1 MENGKKDV
9 QAQADLPKKNAAPAE
24 APKSLGATIQN
35 VITKAVTSPT
45 DGKIDF
51 AQGVNHITG
60 DPQQKSAKPAE
71 PMQSLKAQN
80 DMKQKDETYEDMK
93 KDVKEADEKEKEDL
107 KAMADKEKMMKAQAD
122 IKKMNAQNDK
132 NKEMKEAED
141 KKSEMIKAEIE
152 KMKKEMS
159 DKKDEL
165 KAQVEKEKDMN
176 EGEMPKAAL
185 DALKKSQD
193 KKETAH
199 DDKKEI
205 KSQKD
210 KEMKEEAEDEKKELK
225 AEIDKMKKELANKEK
240 MMASYHKDMK
250 EEEDKKKEIKA
261 SAKDKVKDMDMKE
274 DVSALTDGEE
284 LSEEFKQKA
293 ATIFESA
300 VKAKLVEEIEKLE
313 SEYESKVAD
322 KVEET
327 KEEIVEKVDAYL
339 NYVVESWMKD
349 NELAIEKGLKSEIT
363 EDFIGGMKKL
373 FETHYIDLPD
383 SKFDVVED
391 QAAQIVKLKEE
402 MNKTLEANV
411 ELNQKIGEFA
421 RDEIINDVSSDL
433 AETETEKLKGLAESI
448 EYVDAADYR
457 TKVETIKNSY
467 FPKSKA
473 SDTES
478 NEVAATENMTS
489 DVDLSESMAAYTAA
503 ISKNQAK
510 KLY

>member
-1 MENGKKDV
+1 
-9 QAQADLPKKNAAPAE
+9 
-24 APKSLGATIQN
+24 
-35 VITKAVTSPT
+35 
-45 DGKIDF
+45 
-51 AQGVNHITG
+51 
-60 DPQQKSAKPAE
+60 
-71 PMQSLKAQN
+71 
-80 DMKQKDETYEDMK
+80 
-93 KDVKEADEKEKEDL
+93 
-107 KAMADKEKMMKAQAD
+107 
-122 IKKMNAQNDK
+122 
-132 NKEMKEAED
+132 
-141 KKSEMIKAEIE
+141 
-152 KMKKEMS
+152 
-159 DKKDEL
+159 
-165 KAQVEKEKDMN
+165 
-176 EGEMPKAAL
+176 
-185 DALKKSQD
+185 
-193 KKETAH
+193 
-199 DDKKEI
+199 
-205 KSQKD
+205 
-210 KEMKEEAEDEKKELK
+210 
-225 AEIDKMKKELANKEK
+225 
-240 MMASYHKDMK
+240 MK

-391 QAAQIVKLKEE
+391 QAAEIVKLKEE
-402 MNKTLEANV
+402 MNKTLETNV

-433 AETETEKLKGLAESI
+433 ADTEAEKLKGLAESI

-457 TKVETIKNSY
+457 GKVETLKASY
-467 FPKSKA
+467 FPAQKA
-473 SDTES
+473 SDNES
-478 NEVAATENMTS
+478 NEVAATEPTA

-503 ISKNQAK
+503 ISKTKAK

>member
-1 MENGKKDV
+1 MENGKKMDM
-9 QAQADLPKKNAAPAE
+9 QAQNTAPDAPKKNAAPAE

-71 PMQSLKAQN
+71 PMQSLKAN
-80 DMKQKDETYEDMK
+80 ADPEKQKDETYEDMK
-93 KDVKEADEKEKEDL
+93 KDVKEGEDKE
-107 KAMADKEKMMKAQAD
+107 KEKMMKAQAD
-122 IKKMNAQNDK
+122 IKKMNAQVNGK
-132 NKEMKEAED
+132 EKEMKEAED
-141 KKSEMIKAEIE
+141 HKKSDMIKAEIQ
-152 KMKKEMS
+152 KMKETMADKE
-159 DKKDEL
+159 KEL
-165 KAQVEKEKDMN
+165 KAQADKEKEMS

-199 DDKKEI
+199 DGEKKEL
-205 KSQKD
+205 KAQKD
-210 KEMKEEAEDEKKELK
+210 KEMKEESDDEKKKELK
-225 AEIDKMKKELANKEK
+225 ANKEHDK
-240 MMASYHKDMK
+240 EVK
-250 EEEDKKKEIKA
+250 EEEEKDKKEIKA

-274 DVSALTDGEE
+274 DVAALTDGEE
-284 LSEEFKQKA
+284 LSEEFKAKA

-313 SEYESKVAD
+313 GEYESKVAD

-327 KEEIVEKVDAYL
+327 KSEIVEKVDAYL

-349 NELAIEKGLKSEIT
+349 NELAIEKGLKAEIT

-391 QAAQIVKLKEE
+391 QAAQIIKLKEE
-402 MNKTLEANV
+402 MNKTLESNV

-421 RDEIINDVSSDL
+421 KDDIINDVSSDL

-478 NEVAATENMTS
+478 NEVAATDNMTS
-489 DVDLSESMAAYTAA
+489 DAFVSESMAAYTAA